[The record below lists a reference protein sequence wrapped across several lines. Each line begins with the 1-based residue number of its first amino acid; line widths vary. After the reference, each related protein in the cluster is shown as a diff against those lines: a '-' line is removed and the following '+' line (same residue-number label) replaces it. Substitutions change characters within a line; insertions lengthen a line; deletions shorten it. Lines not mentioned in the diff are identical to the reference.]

1 MKDTDNIQISV
12 LITFYNQKDYVS
24 ECLKSV
30 LGQKTDF
37 SYEILCGDNGSH
49 DGTYEELLA
58 WSEEYPDI
66 IHVFR
71 FDGDSVGSNEAIVR
85 VSNCRYYL
93 LNQANGRFI
102 CFLDGDDYYCN
113 ENKLQKQYD
122 VLNSDPTLSG
132 CFHPLFLRFADGSE
146 PDKVLCNYS
155 ENAFVM
161 PYKTYWGN
169 MWSHVETFLFRN
181 VFKENAIKINN
192 DFFDDNLITAYF
204 IRGGRI
210 MYIPDPMSVYM
221 QYDNSSWN
229 GRSDKDKTVV
239 NLLVYQESKRVLPEL
254 KCQCFTKCYDDIR
267 SLYDSR
273 NTDWNIKM
281 DPKLIL
287 TEPVYKDTVRYKDSS
302 AGFKVLY
309 LLKWFLPI
317 HFGKILKKIMYNLGK
332 HTWKYVK

>member
-1 MKDTDNIQISV
+1 MFNPDSIQISV
-12 LITFYNQKDYVS
+12 MITFHNQRQFVAD
-24 ECLKSV
+24 CLTSV
-30 LGQKTDF
+30 LNQKTDF
-37 SYEILCGDNGSH
+37 NYEILCGDDCST
-49 DGTYEELLA
+49 DGTYEELLVWA
-58 WSEEYPDI
+58 DKYPDI
-66 IHVFR
+66 IRVYR
-71 FDGDSVGSNEAIVR
+71 TDSISIETNEPIVR
-85 VSNCRYYL
+85 ASNNRYNL
-93 LNQANGRFI
+93 LTHAKGRFI
-102 CFLDGDDYYCN
+102 CFLDGDDYYCDGL
-113 ENKLQKQYD
+113 KLQKQYN
-122 VLNSDPTLSG
+122 VLHDDPSLSC

-317 HFGKILKKIMYNLGK
+317 HFGKLLKKIMYNLGK
-332 HTWKYVK
+332 HTWKYVM